1 MIDEIPLKEFKGPK
15 VFNMQVTHDDL
26 HVDAQML
33 LTRDS
38 LNEMKLDVI

>member
-1 MIDEIPLKEFKGPK
+1 
-15 VFNMQVTHDDL
+15 MQVTHDDL
-26 HVDAQML
+26 LVDAQML